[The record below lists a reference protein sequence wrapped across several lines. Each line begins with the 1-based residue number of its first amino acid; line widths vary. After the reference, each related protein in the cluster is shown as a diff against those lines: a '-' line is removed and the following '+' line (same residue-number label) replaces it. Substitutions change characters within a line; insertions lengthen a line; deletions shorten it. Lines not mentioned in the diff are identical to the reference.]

1 MQPMEKVNTAPAEN
15 KMGVMPVNKLLLN
28 MSLPMVVAM
37 LVQALYNVVDSV
49 FVSRISEDALTA
61 VSLAFPLQ
69 NLMIAV
75 AVGTGVGINALL
87 SRSLGEKNQ
96 ERVNQ
101 TAINGIFLAVL
112 SWLLFLVVGLFF
124 VKPFFASQTQNL
136 VIREHGEAYLSICC
150 IFSFGLFGQIA
161 FERILQSTG
170 RTVLTMISQ
179 SIGALINI
187 VLDPILIFGYF
198 GFPKMGVTG
207 AAVATVFGQIFAMC
221 LSVYLNHKKNRDV
234 VMNFRGFRPNGEVI
248 RRIFAVGLPSIIMQ
262 SIGSVMTFC
271 INQILLAFT
280 STAAAVF
287 GVYFK
292 LQSFIFMPVFGLNNG
307 MVPIISYNYGARR
320 KERIEKTIVLSMLY
334 AEGIMVIGFLLFQF
348 APVPLL
354 KLFNA
359 SDDMLLIGTQA
370 LSTISWHF
378 LIAGLCIVAGSVF
391 QALGNGMMSLI
402 VSIAR
407 QLIVL
412 IPAAYLLSLSGDLN
426 LVWWSF
432 PIAEM
437 MSLLASAFFMRKI
450 YFKEILPLGC
460 QTKKTGEAR

>member
-1 MQPMEKVNTAPAEN
+1 
-15 KMGVMPVNKLLLN
+15 VMPVNKLLLN

-320 KERIEKTIVLSMLY
+320 KERIEKTILLSMLY

-391 QALGNGMMSLI
+391 QALGNGM
-402 VSIAR
+402 
-407 QLIVL
+407 
-412 IPAAYLLSLSGDLN
+412 
-426 LVWWSF
+426 
-432 PIAEM
+432 
-437 MSLLASAFFMRKI
+437 
-450 YFKEILPLGC
+450 
-460 QTKKTGEAR
+460 

>member
-101 TAINGIFLAVL
+101 TASNGIFLAVL

-221 LSVYLNHKKNRDV
+221 LSVYLNHKKNHDV
-234 VMNFRGFRPNGEVI
+234 VMHLRGFRPNGEVI
-248 RRIFAVGLPSIIMQ
+248 KRIFAVGLPSIIMQ

-391 QALGNGMMSLI
+391 QALGNGM
-402 VSIAR
+402 
-407 QLIVL
+407 
-412 IPAAYLLSLSGDLN
+412 
-426 LVWWSF
+426 
-432 PIAEM
+432 
-437 MSLLASAFFMRKI
+437 
-450 YFKEILPLGC
+450 
-460 QTKKTGEAR
+460 